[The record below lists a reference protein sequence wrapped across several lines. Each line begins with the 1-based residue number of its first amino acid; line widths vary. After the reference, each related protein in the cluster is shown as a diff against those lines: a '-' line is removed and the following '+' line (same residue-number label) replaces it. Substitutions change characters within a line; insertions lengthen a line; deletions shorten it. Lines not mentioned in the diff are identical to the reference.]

1 MKALLSNCFG
11 IVLLSAVFSAQAQR
25 PGMGGPPGASFNGAM
40 AKLFG
45 DNANFSATMEQHMK
59 TSATEDPMEFRG
71 KMASSDGNFRI
82 EMDMSTITNPKM
94 AGAAD
99 RMKKMGMSKMV
110 IITKPDKKVMD
121 MIFPDLQAYVEQPL
135 TDPES
140 SKPVTDFKIEMT
152 ELGKEDFDGH
162 PCVKNKAVVTDSQ
175 GQKHESTLWNA
186 TDLHKFPIKIE
197 QPMEGRGGGSMT
209 LLFKNIE
216 LSKPEAS
223 MFEAPSGFTKYDSQ
237 MAMMQSVMMKRR
249 PPGQ

>member
-25 PGMGGPPGASFNGAM
+25 PGMGGPPGPAFTGGM

-45 DNANFSATMEQHMK
+45 DNANFSATMEVK
-59 TSATEDPMEFRG
+59 TSDTGDPAVAQG
-71 KMASSDGNFRI
+71 KVACSEGNFRF
-82 EMDMSTITNPKM
+82 EMDMSQVADPKKAAM
-94 AGAAD
+94 ANQ
-99 RMKKMGMSKMV
+99 MKKMGMTKMV
-110 IITKPDKKVMD
+110 IITKLDKKVMD

-135 TDPES
+135 TDPEA
-140 SKPVTDFKIEMT
+140 SKPATDFKIETT

-162 PCVKNKAVVTDSQ
+162 PCVKNKAVVTDSE
-175 GQKHESTLWNA
+175 GAKHESTLWNA

-197 QPMEGRGGGSMT
+197 KSMEDKGGGTVTM
-209 LLFKNIE
+209 LFKNIE
-216 LSKPEAS
+216 LSKPEAG

-237 MAMMQSVMMKRR
+237 MAMMQNVMMKRMGR

>member
-25 PGMGGPPGASFNGAM
+25 PGMGGPPGAGFNGAM

-45 DNANFSATMEQHMK
+45 DNANFSATMEQQVK
-59 TSATEDPMEFRG
+59 TSPTEDPMVVQGKMSCSEGSFRFETDMSKVTG
-71 KMASSDGNFRI
+71 KMAA
-82 EMDMSTITNPKM
+82 M
-94 AGAAD
+94 AD
-99 RMKKMGMSKMV
+99 QMKKMGMSKMV

-121 MIFPDLQAYVEQPL
+121 MIYPDLQAYVEMPL

-152 ELGKEDFDGH
+152 ELGKEEVEGH

-197 QPMEGRGGGSMT
+197 QTMEDKGGVSMT
-209 LLFKNIE
+209 MLFKNIE

-223 MFEAPSGFTKYDSQ
+223 TFEAPGGFTKYDSP
-237 MAMMQSVMMKRR
+237 MAMMQSVMMKRK